1 MPLRNRYRS
10 GIFGCASPSRA
21 GCTGLQAGEAERSSV
36 LTEYCTNIQWY
47 AIDVSWL
54 KFARIRTN
62 THEYARIRTNTLRI
76 APSREEARTLRVLGE
91 RVSRLYNAGNYLCR
105 QAFIAAKPIPS
116 YATLCK
122 RLPVEY
128 EADYRA

>member
-1 MPLRNRYRS
+1 M
-10 GIFGCASPSRA
+10 
-21 GCTGLQAGEAERSSV
+21 AE
-36 LTEYCTNIQWY
+36 
-47 AIDVSWL
+47 
-54 KFARIRTN
+54 
-62 THEYARIRTNTLRI
+62 IRTNTLRI
-76 APSREEARTLRVLGE
+76 APSREEATTLRVLGE